1 MQERAGDWIQTYTG
15 RQFWPLDPRAEEVE
29 VLDIAHALSN
39 LCRFGGHCTQF
50 YSVAQ
55 HSVLVSQVY
64 ERMGPEVPGAKLW
77 GLLHDASEAYL
88 ADVPRPVK
96 PFLAGY
102 EELETQLL
110 QAVAERFGLLWPI
123 PEIVK
128 QVDNVILADEMEQ
141 FMVTPPADWSL
152 PEPALGIV
160 IDPMPPGE
168 AKRIFLARF
177 AALTADQAFP
187 P

>member
-1 MQERAGDWIQTYTG
+1 MEERVGDWIQTYTG
-15 RQFWPLDPRAEEVE
+15 RQFWPLSPRAEDID

-55 HSVLVSQVY
+55 HSVLVSQVC
-64 ERMGPEVPGAKLW
+64 EEMASEVTGAALW

-96 PFLAGY
+96 PYLAGY

-110 QAVAERFGLLWPI
+110 KTVAERFDLPWPV
-123 PEIVK
+123 PRTVK
-128 QVDNVILADEMEQ
+128 WIDNAILMDEMEQ
-141 FMVTPPADWSL
+141 LMVPPPADWGL
-152 PEPALGIV
+152 LGPALGVTVNPIL
-160 IDPMPPGE
+160 PKE
-168 AKRIFLARF
+168 AERSFLAWF
-177 AALTADQAFP
+177 EALSPDPAIFT
-187 P
+187 